1 MPTPPLTPLT
11 PADPARVTAYWDEVA
26 PAPGPEPDSWA
37 FGDHAQLADE
47 LLALV
52 LDGTKT
58 ATAGALAD
66 YEGHDELL
74 PEPGDLGI
82 VLDGSGEPRAL
93 LRVTHVEVRPFSEV
107 DAEHA
112 WLEGEGDR
120 SLEHWR
126 EGHERFFARASVDG
140 FDPAMPIV
148 LERFVVLHPPG
159 VSARSTTT

>member
-1 MPTPPLTPLT
+1 MPPTPLT
-11 PADPARVTAYWDEVA
+11 PADPARVTAFWRAVA
-26 PAPGPEPDSWA
+26 TTSGPEPESWA
-37 FGDHAQLADE
+37 FGDHARLADE

-66 YEGHDELL
+66 YEVHDEQL
-74 PEPGDLGI
+74 PEPGDLAI
-82 VLDGSGEPRAL
+82 VLDGAGEPRAL

-120 SLEHWR
+120 SLAHWR

-140 FDPAMPIV
+140 FDPAMPVV
-148 LERFVVLHPPG
+148 LERFVVLHPTG
-159 VSARSTTT
+159 ISARSTTT